1 MPLIIGVDSST
12 QSVKAELRD
21 VDTGEVVASA
31 RRPHTSTTPPC
42 SEQDPGEWW
51 SAMAA
56 AVAEVASGHR
66 HDVAAISVAGQQHG
80 MVVVDASGAVIRPA
94 KLWNDTQS
102 SPQSMQLVQR
112 FGAQQWAQA
121 CGSVPVPALTIT
133 KLAWLKH
140 NEPQSFAR
148 MAKVLLPHDW
158 LTGRLVGRAVT
169 DRGDASGTGYWSPA
183 EGRWRTDLLAMV
195 DDGSDWGA
203 MLPTVLSPFEAAGTI
218 LTDMVQE
225 LGLGTAEVIV
235 APGTGDNMAAA
246 LGLGL
251 GPGDVAISLGTSG
264 TVYSVSDTPT
274 ADGSGAVAGF
284 ADASGHYLPLVC
296 TLNAMKVTDAV
307 ARLLGVDHH
316 EFTRLALDAPSGAG
330 GLVLLP
336 YLDGERTP
344 NRPDATGILAGIR
357 SDVTRAH
364 LARAAVEGVVC
375 GLLDGLD
382 ALTTAGVRTDGR
394 LFLIGGGSR
403 SLAFQSVVAALSG
416 RPVIVPAADEFVTA
430 GACLQAAL
438 TLSASA
444 SQSGLHPTSAVA
456 QTASDWDLGTGTTIE
471 AAAGVDIQ
479 AVRDAYAQVRA

>member
-1 MPLIIGVDSST
+1 MPLVIGVDSST

-42 SEQDPGEWW
+42 SEQDPAEWW
-51 SAMAA
+51 AAMAA

-66 HDVAAISVAGQQHG
+66 NDVAAISVAGQQHG
-80 MVVVDASGAVIRPA
+80 MVVVDASGVVIRPA

-102 SPQSMQLVQR
+102 SPQSAQLVQR
-112 FGAQQWAQA
+112 LGAQQWAQA

-133 KLAWLKH
+133 KLAWLKK

-148 MAKVLLPHDW
+148 MASVLLPHDW
-158 LTGRLVGRAVT
+158 LTGCLVGRAVT

-195 DDGSDWGA
+195 DESCDWSA
-203 MLPTVLSPFEAAGTI
+203 MLPTVLSPFEAAGAVMADT
-218 LTDMVQE
+218 VSA
-225 LGLGTAEVIV
+225 LGLASAKVIV
-235 APGTGDNMAAA
+235 APGTGDNMGAA

-251 GPGDVAISLGTSG
+251 EPGDVAISLGTSG

-274 ADGSGAVAGF
+274 ADGSGKVAGF

-344 NRPDATGILAGIR
+344 NRPNATGILSGIR
-357 SDVTRAH
+357 SDVTRSL

-382 ALTTAGVRTDGR
+382 ALTAAGVRTDGR

-403 SLAFQSVVAALSG
+403 SLAFQAVVAALAG

-444 SQSGLHPTSAVA
+444 SHSGFDSTSSLAH
-456 QTASDWDLGTGTTIE
+456 TASQWDLGTGTIVEGTAGTDIE
-471 AAAGVDIQ
+471 S
-479 AVRDAYAQVRA
+479 VRHAYAEVRG